1 MKTYYKITGIL
12 AVLFVIAMMVFLLI
26 TRDAQLKS
34 HEVSGE
40 TIALLH
46 RIAKIAE
53 ENPNDLSVLDKE
65 KHEMAYVITD
75 LSNHL
80 LYSHAGK
87 EIPEGEISVENAMQK
102 RYPYLYLLDGSKAW
116 GVIVLLDDG
125 TKAYQALTWRIA
137 AAIGILCLLLITGM
151 IGYGLYVRKNIIVPF
166 AKMKG
171 FAAKVAQGKLDE
183 PLAMDQSNMFG
194 AFTES
199 FDIMREELAASKE
212 RELMLQKKERELV
225 ASLSHDLKTPVTGIQ
240 VTAELMQMRMS
251 VKKEGESASSHGG
264 VTFTQEELSMLS
276 ADAEGIRGKADQ
288 IATLLGDLFTTTL
301 DDLGEFKVKCQDEDS
316 RSLGDIVKSFD
327 DRGLATLGEIPAV
340 MINVDRKC
348 MSQVIGN
355 VISNSY
361 KYANTKIDVDFRIS
375 EHYLEMQIRDHGP
388 GVPSGE
394 LDLITNKFYRG
405 KDWENSGKD
414 GHGLG
419 LYIAKTLMQK
429 MNGDLIAESDGD
441 GFSIT
446 LVMPLS

>member
-1 MKTYYKITGIL
+1 MKTYFKIIGVF
-12 AVLFVIAMMVFLLI
+12 AALFVIAMAVFLVF
-26 TRDAQLKS
+26 TRNTQAKS

-46 RIAKIAE
+46 RLAKIAE
-53 ENPNDLSVLDKE
+53 EHPDDLTVLDNE
-65 KHEMAYVITD
+65 KYEVAYVITD

-80 LYSHAGK
+80 LYAHADAAL
-87 EIPEGEISVENAMQK
+87 PEGELSVENAIQK
-102 RYPYLYLLDGSKAW
+102 RYPYLYLFDGAKAW
-116 GVIVLLDDG
+116 GTIILLEDG
-125 TKAYQALTWRIA
+125 TKAYQTLTLRLAVAVDIV
-137 AAIGILCLLLITGM
+137 GLLLLTGM
-151 IGYGLYVRKNIIVPF
+151 TCYGLYVRRSIIIPF
-166 AKMKG
+166 ANLKG

-183 PLAMDQSNMFG
+183 PLSMDKNNLFG
-194 AFTES
+194 AFSES

-212 RELMLQKKERELV
+212 RELTLQKKERELV
-225 ASLSHDLKTPVTGIQ
+225 ASLSHDLKTPVTGIK

-251 VKKEGESASSHGG
+251 VKKNDSKDD
-264 VTFTQEELSMLS
+264 VKFTPEELNMLS

-288 IATLLGDLFTTTL
+288 IATLLSDLFTTTL

-316 RSLGDIVKSFD
+316 RSLGDIVKGFD
-327 DRGLATLGEIPAV
+327 DRNLTVLGEIPAV
-340 MINVDRKC
+340 IINIDKKC

-355 VISNSY
+355 IISNSY

-375 EHYLEMQIRDHGP
+375 ERFLEMQIRDHGP

-405 KDWENSGKD
+405 KDWEKTDKD

-441 GFSIT
+441 GLSIT
-446 LVMPLS
+446 LVIPMS

>member
-1 MKTYYKITGIL
+1 MKTYFKMIGVFAT
-12 AVLFVIAMMVFLLI
+12 LFVIAMVVFLVI
-26 TRDAQLKS
+26 TRNTQAKS

-46 RIAKIAE
+46 RLAKIAE
-53 ENPNDLSVLDKE
+53 ECPDDLTVLDNE
-65 KHEMAYVITD
+65 KYEVSYVITD

-80 LYSHAGK
+80 LYAHAGK
-87 EIPEGEISVENAMQK
+87 EIPEDEISVDNAIQK
-102 RYPYLYLLDGSKAW
+102 RYPYLYLFDGSKAW
-116 GVIVLLDDG
+116 GVIVLLDGG
-125 TKAYQALTWRIA
+125 TKAYQALTWHLA
-137 AAIGILCLLLITGM
+137 VAIGILCLLLITGM

-166 AKMKG
+166 TNMKG

-183 PLAMDQSNMFG
+183 PLAMDQGNIFG

-212 RELMLQKKERELV
+212 RELLLQKKERELV

-240 VTAELMQMRMS
+240 VTAELMQMRIS
-251 VKKEGESASSHGG
+251 VKKEGESASNHGDI
-264 VTFTQEELSMLS
+264 TFTQEELSMLS

-288 IATLLGDLFTTTL
+288 IATLLSDLFTTTL

-316 RSLGDIVKSFD
+316 RSLGDIVKGFD
-327 DRGLATLGEIPAV
+327 DRNLAVLGEIPAV
-340 MINVDRKC
+340 IINIDKKC

-355 VISNSY
+355 IISNSY
-361 KYANTKIDVDFRIS
+361 KYANTKIEVDFRIS
-375 EHYLEMQIRDHGP
+375 ERFLEMQIRDHGP

-441 GFSIT
+441 GLSIT
-446 LVMPLS
+446 LVIPMS